1 MARTTPSDWPCTDPD
16 CICCGHW
23 QEIACRS
30 LSVAERLA
38 HVASILAGKNTSSEE
53 IIWTLQAAEAAL
65 AGENAAKDDTVCR
78 LQATET
84 ALVEDNNRYKKANK
98 DLNAKANGIRTKGLE
113 SVPAAD
119 PQQPGRRGRPPGQ
132 RATISRRP
140 QKIHRTMLNDFCR
153 CPECNKGDI
162 SDEVDRYS
170 RVVEMEWTITENVEI
185 WTVRRYCR
193 DCKKLVSRDVPGAV
207 PYTRVSAN
215 KSAAM
220 VSLNMVGLP
229 RQGRE
234 LLH

>member
-1 MARTTPSDWPCTDPD
+1 M
-16 CICCGHW
+16 
-23 QEIACRS
+23 
-30 LSVAERLA
+30 AERLA
-38 HVASILAGKNTSSEE
+38 HVASILAGKNTSGEE

-65 AGENAAKDDTVCR
+65 AGENADKDEIIQRLQAAEAALAGENADKDDTVCR

-84 ALVEDNNRYKKANK
+84 VLVEDNNRYKKANK

-132 RATISRRP
+132 KATINRRP

-153 CPECNKGDI
+153 CPECNKGNI
-162 SDEVDRYS
+162 SAEVDRYS

-193 DCKKLVSRDVPGAV
+193 DCKSWSPETYPAWPPTPASRPTSR
-207 PYTRVSAN
+207 P
-215 KSAAM
+215 
-220 VSLNMVGLP
+220 P
-229 RQGRE
+229 W
-234 LLH
+234 